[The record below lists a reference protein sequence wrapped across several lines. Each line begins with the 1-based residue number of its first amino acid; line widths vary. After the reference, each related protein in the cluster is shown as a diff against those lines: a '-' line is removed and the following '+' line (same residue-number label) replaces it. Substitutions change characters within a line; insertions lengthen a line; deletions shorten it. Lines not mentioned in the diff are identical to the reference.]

1 MSRDRRDALPHFV
14 QEAVGDGGGSQESLA
29 RELDRAMCA
38 VAAALP
44 PEVPAVS
51 AKSRLLAA
59 ATTGPMR
66 HAPFFD
72 RLVQMFDLAR
82 DSIIRVL
89 EQAAS
94 ESEWDAGPHPSIR
107 VLHFQA
113 GPALAGADTGL
124 VRMPPAFAW
133 PRHRHAG
140 VERVLILE
148 GEYLEDGGR
157 VYRAGDIH
165 EMGPGSEHGFTVP
178 PGTPLLF
185 AVALYGGIEIL

>member
-1 MSRDRRDALPHFV
+1 MSRDGRDTLPHFV
-14 QEAVGDGGGSQESLA
+14 QEAMGAGGGSEQTLA
-29 RELDRAMCA
+29 RELDRAMSA

-44 PEVPAVS
+44 PEVPVSS
-51 AKSRLLAA
+51 AKGRLLAA

-72 RLVQMFDLAR
+72 RLVEMFDLGR

-89 EQAAS
+89 QRAAS
-94 ESEWDAGPHPSIR
+94 ESEWEPGPHPSIR
-107 VLHFQA
+107 VFHFQA

-124 VRMPPAFAW
+124 VRMPPTFAW
-133 PRHRHAG
+133 PLHRHAG

-148 GEYLEDGGR
+148 GAYHEEGGR

-165 EMGPGSEHGFTVP
+165 EMGPGSQHSFVVP
-178 PGTPLLF
+178 PGAPLLF
-185 AVALYGGIEIL
+185 AVALFGGIEIL